1 MRDISA
7 ANLEAFTGRLG
18 TMRPKLHRYC
28 ARMTGSFVDGED
40 VVQDAM
46 IKALEAFPGEAEIA
60 NVEAWVFRIAH
71 NCALDLLRRRS
82 RQEAWV
88 VEAPSE
94 DIADPQADTEHR
106 VATAASLRAFMGLPA
121 VQRAAVILMDV
132 LGYSLQ
138 EIAAVLEITVP
149 AVKAALHR
157 GRAQLRQSAAE
168 DSPAGPAMSA
178 TDLRQLTAYVERFN
192 AHDFDAIRA
201 LLAEDVRLDLVG
213 RAQSLGREKVG
224 RYFTN
229 YDGRDDWRLAVGVV
243 DGRPGVLVY
252 DAGRVA
258 YFAMV
263 EWAGGRIARIVDF
276 RYARYVM
283 DDAEAVPL
291 IQSMPG

>member
-7 ANLEAFTGRLG
+7 ANLEAFTQRLG

-28 ARMTGSFVDGED
+28 ARMTGSTVDGED

-46 IKALEAFPGEAEIA
+46 LKALEAFPGEAEIA

-88 VEAPSE
+88 VNAPAE

-106 VATAASLRAFMGLPA
+106 VATTASLRAFMGLPA
-121 VQRAAVILMDV
+121 AQRAAVILMDV

-138 EIAAVLEITVP
+138 EIAAILEITVP

-157 GRAQLRQSAAE
+157 GRGQLRQLAAE
-168 DSPAGPAMSA
+168 DRPVALAMSA
-178 TDLRQLTAYVERFN
+178 GDLRHLAAYVERFN

-213 RAQSLGREKVG
+213 RAQSLGRAKVG
-224 RYFTN
+224 RYFSN
-229 YDGRDDWRLAVGVV
+229 YAGRDDWRMVLGTA
-243 DGRPGVLVY
+243 DRQPAVLVY
-252 DAGRVA
+252 DADKLV
-258 YFAMV
+258 YFATI
-263 EWAGGRIARIVDF
+263 EWAGDQIVRIVDF
-276 RYARYVM
+276 RYARYVV
-283 DDAEAVPL
+283 DDAELAPL
-291 IQSMPG
+291 S